1 MNLELCKNIWSSDLL
16 DQTTIEFGKE
26 AVYPVAWV
34 EDFFS

>member
-16 DQTTIEFGKE
+16 DQTIEFGKE